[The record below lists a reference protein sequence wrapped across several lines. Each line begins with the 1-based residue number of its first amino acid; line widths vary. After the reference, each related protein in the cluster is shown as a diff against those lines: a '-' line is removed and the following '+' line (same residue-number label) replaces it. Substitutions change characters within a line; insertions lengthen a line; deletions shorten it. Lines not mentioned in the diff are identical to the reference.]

1 MIGKQKHDA
10 IHKSYRKASKSKF
23 HRSWEADPSV
33 FYKFISSFEHKTP
46 GRVTRKRIE
55 RNQEQTTNKNGLKR
69 QDRGHKNDKDMRD
82 AQGSGVAQ
90 VYLIQLQLRRLY

>member
-1 MIGKQKHDA
+1 MLYIKVTEKQV
-10 IHKSYRKASKSKF
+10 KASF
-23 HRSWEADPSV
+23 IDPGKLTRQ
-33 FYKFISSFEHKTP
+33 YFISLSQVLNIKHLQMSASN
-46 GRVTRKRIE
+46 TRKGDKKE
-55 RNQEQTTNKNGLKR
+55 NWEKPGTNKNGLKR